1 MDKMYNFFSTR
12 VDYGAGLQ
20 ALGPLLS
27 DAFSDKGDKGEK
39 SAGNYWIIVLDQIF
53 RMWEF

>member
-1 MDKMYNFFSTR
+1 MGKACKSFFSR

-53 RMWEF
+53 TMWEF